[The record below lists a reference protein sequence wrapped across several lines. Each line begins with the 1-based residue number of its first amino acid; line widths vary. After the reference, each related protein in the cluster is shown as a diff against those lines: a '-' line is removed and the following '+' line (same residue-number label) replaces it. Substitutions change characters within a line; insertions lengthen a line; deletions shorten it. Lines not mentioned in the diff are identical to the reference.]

1 MVDGRG
7 LVGEALRIWQAS
19 NHSSLPANRTAIKRR
34 AKALNK
40 TVFHDA
46 NCYACV
52 AIYFS
57 PVPDYSSL
65 DCRTH
70 TLKWTVGQFHY
81 ETDRR

>member
-1 MVDGRG
+1 
-7 LVGEALRIWQAS
+7 
-19 NHSSLPANRTAIKRR
+19 
-34 AKALNK
+34 
-40 TVFHDA
+40 VFHDA

-70 TLKWTVGQFHY
+70 TLKWTVRQFHY